1 MLGLYYYYSFGVI
14 EGFFQIYLWD
24 GILPISLS
32 VLPSEIVGDFDFI
45 ASIIAAAIPEALEAG
60 LDSSLEGGFDGSLG
74 EGVLDLRTSDLTI
87 VGSSSSINTP
97 KLISRK
103 NRVAEFFFLNAK
115 NIVSCPSSLWWF
127 TNKMPFYD
135 FDTSKCIL
143 D

>member
-1 MLGLYYYYSFGVI
+1 M
-14 EGFFQIYLWD
+14 YLWD

-32 VLPSEIVGDFDFI
+32 VLPSEIVGDFDFM

-103 NRVAEFFFLNAK
+103 NRVAEFFF
-115 NIVSCPSSLWWF
+115 
-127 TNKMPFYD
+127 
-135 FDTSKCIL
+135 SKCQKYSFVSHKFMIVAIKWHFMTL
-143 D
+143 IVQNAY

>member
-1 MLGLYYYYSFGVI
+1 M
-14 EGFFQIYLWD
+14 YLWD

-103 NRVAEFFFLNAK
+103 NRVFFF
-115 NIVSCPSSLWWF
+115 
-127 TNKMPFYD
+127 
-135 FDTSKCIL
+135 
-143 D
+143 